1 MISNIDI
8 MINEY
13 EATLSK
19 QIKLYRGDTLTL
31 SFALSNTL
39 ISRIESENIIDGIL
53 PLDGSITAKV
63 LIEDADKIDYVSG
76 TVINNNRIE
85 FKLLEKH
92 TNKVGINKM
101 QIVLL
106 QVSEDNFTEI
116 LHSPPFEFEIR
127 NPIGNLDEEY
137 RTDRDIV
144 DKARTDSSTGET
156 AYIINLGYTPWTSNE
171 IIATSKLNFMYN
183 LICKNILDIEEL
195 KYKPISI
202 TSLSLSKSIVE
213 KGTVVTN
220 LVANWSYNKTP
231 ISQSFNGI
239 ILDNNIKTY
248 SINGT
253 YSSDTSF
260 TLKASD
266 GKTNISKNIDIK
278 FYNGKYF
285 GSKTEPVT
293 YDSSFIKSLSKT
305 LTNSK
310 NGNFTVNCGAGQ
322 YIYFAIPSNFGTPKF
337 YVGGFEGGFDLV
349 ATINYTNDHNYTEQ
363 YRIYKSG
370 TSNLGN
376 TTVTVN

>member
-39 ISRIESENIIDGIL
+39 ISRIESEDIIDGML

-63 LIEDADKIDYVSG
+63 LIEDADKIDYISG
-76 TVINNNRIE
+76 TIINNNRIE

-92 TNKVGINKM
+92 TNKIGVNKM

-106 QVSEDNFTEI
+106 QVSEDNLTEI

-127 NPIGNLDEEY
+127 NPIGNLDGEY
-137 RTDRDIV
+137 RTDRDIT
-144 DKARTDSSTGET
+144 DKARTDSSIGET
-156 AYIINLGYTPWTSNE
+156 TYIINLGYTPWVSNE

-183 LICKNILDIEEL
+183 LICKNIQDIEEL

-202 TSLSLSKSIVE
+202 TSLSLSRSIAE
-213 KGTVVTN
+213 KGEEVTN

-231 ISQSFNGI
+231 ISQSFNGVS
-239 ILDNNIKTY
+239 LDNNIKTY

-260 TLKASD
+260 ILKASD

-285 GSKTEPVT
+285 GSKAEPVI
-293 YDSSFIKSLSKT
+293 YDSSFIK
-305 LTNSK
+305 
-310 NGNFTVNCGAGQ
+310 
-322 YIYFAIPSNFGTPKF
+322 
-337 YVGGFEGGFDLV
+337 
-349 ATINYTNDHNYTEQ
+349 
-363 YRIYKSG
+363 
-370 TSNLGN
+370 
-376 TTVTVN
+376 

>member
-1 MISNIDI
+1 MISNIDL

-19 QIKLYRGDTLTL
+19 EIKLYRGDSLTL

-39 ISRIESENIIDGIL
+39 ISRINSEDIIDGML
-53 PLDGSITAKV
+53 PLDNSITAKV
-63 LIEDADKIDYVSG
+63 LIENAEKVDYVSG
-76 TVINNNRIE
+76 TIINNNRIE
-85 FKLLEKH
+85 FKLLEEH
-92 TNKVGINKM
+92 TNKVGINKL

-106 QVSEDNFTEI
+106 QGSEDNPTEI

-127 NPIGNLDEEY
+127 NPIGNLDGEY
-137 RTDRDIV
+137 RTDRDST
-144 DKARTDSSTGET
+144 DKARTDSSIGET
-156 AYIINLGYTPWTSNE
+156 TYIINLGYTPWSSNE

-183 LICKNILDIEEL
+183 LICKNIQDIEEL

-202 TSLSLSKSIVE
+202 TNLSLSKSTAE
-213 KGTVVTN
+213 KGEIITN

-231 ISQSFNGI
+231 TSQSFNGI
-239 ILDNNIKTY
+239 VLDNNIKTY
-248 SINGT
+248 SINGV
-253 YSSDTSF
+253 YSSDTNF
-260 TLKASD
+260 VLKASD
-266 GKTNISKNIDIK
+266 EKTNISKNTGIK
-278 FYNGKYF
+278 FYNGKYY
-285 GSKTEPVT
+285 GSTTEPT
-293 YDSSFIKSLSKT
+293 IYDSNFIKSLSKT

-310 NGNFTVNCGAGQ
+310 NGNFTVNCGVGQ

-349 ATINYTNDHNYTEQ
+349 ATIDYTNDYNYTEQ
-363 YRIYKSG
+363 YQIYKSG

>member
-19 QIKLYRGDTLTL
+19 QIKLYRGDSLTL
-31 SFALSNTL
+31 SFALSNSL
-39 ISRIESENIIDGIL
+39 ISRIESEDIIDGML

-63 LIEDADKIDYVSG
+63 LIEDADKIDYISG
-76 TVINNNRIE
+76 TIIKNNRIE
-85 FKLLEKH
+85 FKLLEEH
-92 TNKVGINKM
+92 TNKIGVNKM

-106 QVSEDNFTEI
+106 QVSEDNLTEI

-127 NPIGNLDEEY
+127 NPIGSLDGEY
-137 RTDRDIV
+137 RTDRDIT
-144 DKARTDSSTGET
+144 DKARTDSSIGET
-156 AYIINLGYTPWTSNE
+156 TYIINLGYTPWISNE

-183 LICKNILDIEEL
+183 LICKNIQDIEEL

-213 KGTVVTN
+213 KGEEVTN

-239 ILDNNIKTY
+239 SLDNNIKTY
-248 SINGT
+248 LINGT

-285 GSKTEPVT
+285 GSKAEPVV

-310 NGNFTVNCGAGQ
+310 NGNFTVNCGVGQ

>member
-1 MISNIDI
+1 MISNIDL

-19 QIKLYRGDTLTL
+19 EIKLYRGDSLTL

-39 ISRIESENIIDGIL
+39 ISRINSEDIIDGML
-53 PLDGSITAKV
+53 PLDNSITAKV
-63 LIEDADKIDYVSG
+63 LIENAEKVDYVSG
-76 TVINNNRIE
+76 TIITNNRIE
-85 FKLLEKH
+85 FKLLEEH
-92 TNKVGINKM
+92 TKKVGINKL

-106 QVSEDNFTEI
+106 QGSEDNPTEI

-127 NPIGNLDEEY
+127 NPIGNLDGEY
-137 RTDRDIV
+137 RTDRDV
-144 DKARTDSSTGET
+144 TDEARTDSSTGET
-156 AYIINLGYTPWTSNE
+156 TYIINLGYTPWSSNE

-183 LICKNILDIEEL
+183 LICKNIQDIEEL
-195 KYKPISI
+195 KYKPILI
-202 TSLSLSKSIVE
+202 TNLSLSKSTAE
-213 KGTVVTN
+213 KGEIITN
-220 LVANWSYNKTP
+220 IVANWSYNKTP
-231 ISQSFNGI
+231 TSQSFNGI
-239 ILDNNIKTY
+239 VLDNNIKTY
-248 SINGT
+248 FINGA
-253 YSSDTSF
+253 YSSDTNF

-266 GKTNISKNIDIK
+266 GKTNVSKSVDIR

-285 GSKTEPVT
+285 GSTTEPT
-293 YDSSFIKSLSKT
+293 IYDSNFIKSLSKT

-310 NGNFTVNCGAGQ
+310 NGNFTVNCGVGQ

-349 ATINYTNDHNYTEQ
+349 ATIDYTNDYNYTEQ
-363 YRIYKSG
+363 YQIYKSG

>member
-39 ISRIESENIIDGIL
+39 ISRIESEDIIDGML

-63 LIEDADKIDYVSG
+63 LIEDADKIDYISG
-76 TVINNNRIE
+76 TIIKNNRIE

-92 TNKVGINKM
+92 TNKIGINKM

-106 QVSEDNFTEI
+106 QVSEDNLTEI

-127 NPIGNLDEEY
+127 NPIGSLDGEY
-137 RTDRDIV
+137 RTDRDIT
-144 DKARTDSSTGET
+144 DKARTDSSIGET
-156 AYIINLGYTPWTSNE
+156 TYIINLGYTPWVSNE
-171 IIATSKLNFMYN
+171 IIATSKVNFMYN
-183 LICKNILDIEEL
+183 LICKNIQDIEDL

-213 KGTVVTN
+213 KGEEVTN

-231 ISQSFNGI
+231 ISQSFNGVS
-239 ILDNNIKTY
+239 LDNNIKTY

-260 TLKASD
+260 ILKASD

-285 GSKTEPVT
+285 GSKAEPVI

-310 NGNFTVNCGAGQ
+310 NGNFTVNCGVGQ

-349 ATINYTNDHNYTEQ
+349 ATIDYTNDYNYTEQ
-363 YRIYKSG
+363 YQIYKSG